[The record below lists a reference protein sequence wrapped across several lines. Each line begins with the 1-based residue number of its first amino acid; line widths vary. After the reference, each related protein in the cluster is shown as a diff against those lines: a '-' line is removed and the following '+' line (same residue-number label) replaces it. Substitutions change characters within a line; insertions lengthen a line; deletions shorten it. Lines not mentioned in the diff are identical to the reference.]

1 MPKHKTL
8 DFFTLASKIKYL
20 HFCGLVLFAF
30 RPEQLNNKQYN
41 LPAEVSKLFL
51 VQCEELAFNGVV

>member
-20 HFCGLVLFAF
+20 HFCLVLFAF